1 MQGCQ
6 GFNCSVVLPHS
17 SANSRYL
24 SSPLPRALL
33 PWASF
38 HIKPSGGETP
48 KVAVKPITAARL
60 SRNGKGKGIEA
71 RQANVRRNVK
81 GLS

>member
-6 GFNCSVVLPHS
+6 GFNCSVVLPRS
-17 SANSRYL
+17 SATAGTYRRHYGGPYCRG
-24 SSPLPRALL
+24 PL
-33 PWASF
+33 F
-38 HIKPSGGETP
+38 IFKPSGGETP
-48 KVAVKPITAARL
+48 KVAVKPITPARL

-71 RQANVRRNVK
+71 RQAHVRRDVK